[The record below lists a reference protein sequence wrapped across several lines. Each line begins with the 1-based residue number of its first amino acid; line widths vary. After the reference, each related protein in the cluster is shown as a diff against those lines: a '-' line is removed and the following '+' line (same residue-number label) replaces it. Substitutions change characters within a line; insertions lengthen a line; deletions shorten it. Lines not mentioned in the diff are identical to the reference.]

1 MSDWYLLDDAGNPVP
16 TDDMSAANALLR
28 DVAKRRVA
36 RDDIGGAIIST
47 VFLSLDHQY
56 DAGGPPLV
64 FETLVIGGPMDQE
77 MDRYSTRA
85 EAIAGHADM
94 IRRVQEAQSGMFG

>member
-1 MSDWYLLDDAGNPVP
+1 MSDWYLLDGDGNPVA
-16 TDDMSAANALLR
+16 TDDTRAADALLR
-28 DVAKRRVA
+28 DGAKRRVA
-36 RDDIGGAIIST
+36 RDEIGGVTVST
-47 VFLSLDHQY
+47 VFLSLNHQY

-85 EAIAGHADM
+85 EAIAGHANM
-94 IRRVQEAQSGMFG
+94 VRRVQEAQSGMLG